1 MVERENMFS
10 KLRTFRP
17 INLFI
22 IALIFFLVRYCIIM
36 PAFITEY
43 HNTGTFP
50 LHMTKLE
57 FSVLL
62 FATLMIAAG
71 GYVINDVFDIHIDA
85 INKPGKNIVG
95 REFSFESARLTAIIL
110 FTIGSIIGIALS
122 FKLHTTAMG
131 LLLPFSAVS
140 LFMYS
145 SHFKRRLLI
154 GNIIIALLSALSVL
168 ITALFEPHFYPNI
181 QFVLIY
187 AVFAFF
193 ISLIREIIKDA
204 EDIDGDEMAQ
214 CKTFPILYGITKT
227 KVLLSLLITFNLAV
241 ICYFLTVYFYSN
253 TVISFWYLVGIFA
266 IPFVALG
273 YLVNS
278 SETKKDFH
286 YASVFAK
293 FVMIYGLFTMVPFY
307 WYFLK

>member
-1 MVERENMFS
+1 MLS

-43 HNTGTFP
+43 HNTGVFP
-50 LHMTKLE
+50 PHMTKPE
-57 FSVLL
+57 FMVLL

-71 GYVINDVFDIHIDA
+71 GYVINDVFDIHIDEV
-85 INKPGKNIVG
+85 NKPGKNVVG
-95 REFSFESARLTAIIL
+95 KSFSVKSARLTSYIL
-110 FTIGSIIGIALS
+110 FTIGSIAGIVLS
-122 FKLHTTAMG
+122 FRLDVKAMG

-140 LFMYS
+140 LYMYS

-154 GNIIIALLSALSVL
+154 GNLVIALLSALSVL
-168 ITALFEPHFYPNI
+168 MVAFFEPRFYPNI

-187 AVFAFF
+187 AVFAFL
-193 ISLIREIIKDA
+193 ISLVREIIKDA

-214 CKTFPILYGITKT
+214 CKTFPIMYGIGKT
-227 KVLLSLLITFNLAV
+227 KILLSFLIILNLAV
-241 ICYFLTVYFYSN
+241 ICYFLSIYFYHN
-253 TVISFWYLVGIFA
+253 TVIGFWYLIAIFA

-273 YLVNS
+273 YLVS
-278 SETKKDFH
+278 AAELKKDFH

-293 FVMIYGLFTMVPFY
+293 FIMLYGLFTMVPFY

>member
-1 MVERENMFS
+1 MLQR
-10 KLRTFRP
+10 LRTFRP

-43 HNTGTFP
+43 HHTGVFP
-50 LHMTKLE
+50 AHMTKPE
-57 FSVLL
+57 FYLLL

-85 INKPGKNIVG
+85 VNKPGKNIVG
-95 REFSFESARLTAIIL
+95 KSVSVESARLTAYIL
-110 FTIGSIIGIALS
+110 FTIGSITGIILS
-122 FKLHTTAMG
+122 FRLNVQVMG

-145 SHFKRRLLI
+145 SHFKRRLLT
-154 GNIIIALLSALSVL
+154 GNILIALLSALSVML
-168 ITALFEPHFYPNI
+168 VALFEPLFYPNI
-181 QFVLIY
+181 QFVLVY

-204 EDIDGDEMAQ
+204 EDVDGDELMQ
-214 CKTFPILYGITKT
+214 CKTFPILYGTRKT
-227 KVLLSLLITFNLAV
+227 KIFLGLLITLNLAV
-241 ICYFLTVYFYSN
+241 ICYFLSEYFYHN
-253 TVISFWYLVGIFA
+253 TVIGFWYLVAIFA
-266 IPFVALG
+266 IPFIALG
-273 YLVNS
+273 YLVS
-278 SETKKDFH
+278 SADTKKDFH
-286 YASVFAK
+286 YASAFAK
-293 FVMIYGLFTMVPFY
+293 FVMLYGLLTMIPFY